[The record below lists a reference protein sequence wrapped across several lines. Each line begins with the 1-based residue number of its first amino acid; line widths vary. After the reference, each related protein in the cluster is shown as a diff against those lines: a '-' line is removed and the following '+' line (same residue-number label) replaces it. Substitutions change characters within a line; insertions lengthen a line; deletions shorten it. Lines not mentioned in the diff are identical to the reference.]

1 MIQSQNKV
9 RFILF
14 WCFLSVFIFAVVANA
29 QIGNNKILGNVRVE
43 GNTSIDADLIKLL
56 SELLPLPKDV
66 YGEDFSNA
74 VKLLWELDSFSDI
87 QIYADNPE
95 DKIINVVIKVKE
107 YPSLNSIQ
115 FVGNDKTNDEK
126 MRNLVN
132 LYPGSKISPSR
143 VHNNI
148 LNIKS
153 DYTEKGYLLA
163 EINAQSVL
171 LEEEN
176 KVDLVF
182 NINEGEKVKIKS
194 ITFEGNENYSDK
206 NLRKQFDKTK
216 QDGLFRG
223 GDYDKVEYED
233 DKKKLIRYYNKEGY
247 RDASIISD
255 SISFSDDKKQ
265 MHISVRIDEGIRYY
279 FRNITY
285 EGNDQIEAEVLQEI
299 VNINKGDIYNYEKL
313 VKSQDAIQ
321 QVYYNNGHL
330 FTQIVF
336 PERPVGVD
344 SVDVRF
350 VLFEGVPVKVNRVN
364 IIGNTKTKEKVIRR
378 EIDILPGD
386 IFNYTK
392 VERSIRD
399 LSILNY
405 FGNLDFDVDVLDTA
419 NVDVQFIVE
428 EKSTDTANM
437 SAGFSQRDGLIGS
450 LGLSMNNFMG
460 NGQQMSIDWQFGKI
474 FRSFRISFTEP
485 YLFDTNTLA
494 GFSVFDIRRGGEF
507 YGYDQES
514 KGATI
519 HFGKRLRWPDN
530 FFRGDWFFEF
540 SKNNISNIRSDLD
553 LQRFLISNST
563 RVSVSQIISRDSRS
577 NYENPGIAAE
587 FPANGSTLSIS
598 AQFSGGPLGGSEDFM
613 KYRFNTEWY
622 TPAIWGFVLYNNMQ
636 LGFIHDFSSL
646 GSVSPQ
652 ELFFMG
658 GSALSIGTSLRGY
671 KERSVGPTSRDGFAL
686 GGKTM
691 IKVSTELRFN
701 MSQRPTI
708 YGLFFAETG
717 NNWRDITFTDP
728 FDLKRSVGAG
738 IRLFMPMLG
747 MIGFDIGFG
756 FDNFD
761 AFGKRE
767 GWLPHFQF
775 GRGF

>member
-1 MIQSQNKV
+1 MKQLQTKMRDV
-9 RFILF
+9 FIG
-14 WCFLSVFIFAVVANA
+14 CVLSVLIFTAAASA
-29 QIGNNKILGNVRVE
+29 QNGDNKILGSVRVE
-43 GNTSIDADLIKLL
+43 GNTSIDEDLIKLL

-87 QIYADNPE
+87 QIFADNPE

-115 FVGNDKTNDEK
+115 FVGNDKTSDEK

-132 LYPGSKISPSR
+132 LFPGSKISPSR
-143 VHNNI
+143 IHNSTQ
-148 LNIKS
+148 NIKS
-153 DYTEKGYLLA
+153 DYIEKGYLLA
-163 EINAQSVL
+163 EIDAQTVF

-206 NLRKQFDKTK
+206 ELRKQFDKTK

-223 GDYDKVEYED
+223 GDFDKVEYED
-233 DKKKLIRYYNKEGY
+233 DKKKLIRFYNKEGY
-247 RDASIISD
+247 RDASVISD
-255 SISFSDDKKQ
+255 SISFSDDKKK
-265 MHISVRIDEGIRYY
+265 MNISVRVDEGIQYY

-285 EGNDQIEAEVLQEI
+285 EGNGQIDTEVLQEI
-299 VNINKGDIYNYEKL
+299 ANINKGDIYNYEKL
-313 VKSQDAIQ
+313 LKSMDEIQ
-321 QVYYNNGHL
+321 QIYYNNGHL
-330 FTQIVF
+330 FTQINF

-399 LSILNY
+399 LSVLNY
-405 FGNLDFDVDVLDTA
+405 FGNLDFDVIVLDTA
-419 NVDVQFIVE
+419 NVDVKFIVE

-460 NGQQMSIDWQFGKI
+460 NGQQVSIDWQFGKI
-474 FRSFRISFTEP
+474 FRSFRIGFTEP

-494 GFSVFDIRRGGEF
+494 GFSVFDIRRGGDF

-519 HFGKRLRWPDN
+519 RLGKRLRWPDN

-540 SKNNISNIRSDLD
+540 SKNNISNVRSDLD

-577 NYENPGIAAE
+577 NFKNPGIAAE
-587 FPANGSTLSIS
+587 FPANGSTLSLS
-598 AQFSGGPLGGSEDFM
+598 TQFSGGPLGGSEDFM

-622 TPAIWGFVLYNNMQ
+622 TPAFLGFVLFNNMQ
-636 LGFIHDFSSL
+636 LGFIHDFSSQ

-671 KERSVGPTSRDGFAL
+671 DERSVGPTSRDGFAL

-691 IKVSTELRFN
+691 MKLSTELRFN
-701 MSQRPTI
+701 LSQRPTI
-708 YGLFFAETG
+708 YGLFFAEAG
-717 NNWRDITFTDP
+717 NNWRDVTFTDP

-761 AFGKRE
+761 EFGNRK

>member
-460 NGQQMSIDWQFGKI
+460 NGQHMSIDWQFGKI

-519 HFGKRLRWPDN
+519 HLGKRLRWPDN

-587 FPANGSTLSIS
+587 FPANGSTLSLS

-636 LGFIHDFSSL
+636 LGFIHDFSSA